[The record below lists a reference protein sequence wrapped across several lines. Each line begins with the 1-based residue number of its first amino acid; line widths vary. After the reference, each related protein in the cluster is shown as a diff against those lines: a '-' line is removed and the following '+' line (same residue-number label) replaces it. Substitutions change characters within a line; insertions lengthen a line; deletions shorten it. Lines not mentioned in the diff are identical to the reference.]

1 MSMSGSLVPS
11 VPEQLLLKYSPP
23 QITLVYHFEKD
34 KSQKF
39 FHEIFLEKRMLESQS
54 DEEICSF
61 LYMSEAYYFNP
72 KQLKR

>member
-1 MSMSGSLVPS
+1 MSGNLMPS
-11 VPEQLLLKYSPP
+11 VPEQLLLKFNPP
-23 QITLVYHFEKD
+23 QITLIYYFENN
-34 KSQKF
+34 KSEKF
-39 FHEIFLEKRMLESQS
+39 FHEIFLEKRMLENQT